1 MPYAALLVEF
11 EVAAEKRQEVQ
22 QEAWLH
28 DAFVGWQVAS
38 VMGGQGVGAFRKYAK
53 RLGLDI
59 PGERI
64 TPEQVKHE
72 KRKALTNAERVRRA
86 FDGG

>member
-11 EVAAEKRQEVQ
+11 EIAAEKFQHEQSV
-22 QEAWLH
+22 AWLH

-38 VMGGQGVGAFRKYAK
+38 VMGGNPGSFKKYATA
-53 RLGLDI
+53 LGLEI
-59 PGERI
+59 PGEKLTR
-64 TPEQVKHE
+64 EQVATE
-72 KRKALTNAERVRRA
+72 KRHAFDNAERVRRA